1 MDPTT
6 YPGPPMLPLR
16 DRQRAAVRAELHR
29 AAYRLFVDRGYE
41 TVSVDDIALAAGLSR
56 RTVFRYVASKE
67 DLLLGPVRHGGAA
80 IARLLEEQPGRLSPD
95 KALKNAIVA
104 RAAAFEDGES
114 QFWRDAILSAPE
126 LLDKVTMVSAADRD
140 RIVKIVA
147 DRMGTDSGDPRP
159 GLLVHL
165 AFAAGDYGFQRWI
178 RQRDGEGTTLR
189 DWVQRSLDSIIGRQW
204 RGVPR

>member
-1 MDPTT
+1 
-6 YPGPPMLPLR
+6 MLRLR
-16 DRQRAAVRAELHR
+16 DRQRAAVRAELRR

-41 TVSVDDIALAAGLSR
+41 KVSIDDIALAAGLSR
-56 RTVFRYVASKE
+56 RTVFRHVASKE

-114 QFWRDAILSAPE
+114 QFWRAAILSAPE
-126 LLDKVTMVSAADRD
+126 LLDKITMISAVDRD
-140 RIVKIVA
+140 HIIKIVA

-189 DWVQRSLDSIIGRQW
+189 DWVQRSLDSIVGRQW
-204 RGVPR
+204 RGGPR

>member
-1 MDPTT
+1 MESTA

-16 DRQRAAVRAELHR
+16 DRQRAAVRAELRR

-41 TVSVDDIALAAGLSR
+41 KVSVDDIAVAAGLSR
-56 RTVFRYVASKE
+56 RTVFRHVASKE

-114 QFWRDAILSAPE
+114 QFWRAAILSAPE
-126 LLDKVTMVSAADRD
+126 LLDKITMISAVDRD
-140 RIVKIVA
+140 HIIKIVA
-147 DRMGTDSGDPRP
+147 DRMGTDSGDPQP

-178 RQRDGEGTTLR
+178 RQRDGDGTTLR
-189 DWVQRSLDSIIGRQW
+189 DWVQRSLDSIVGRQW
-204 RGVPR
+204 RGGPR

>member
-1 MDPTT
+1 
-6 YPGPPMLPLR
+6 
-16 DRQRAAVRAELHR
+16 VRAELRR

-41 TVSVDDIALAAGLSR
+41 KVSVDDIAVAAGLSR
-56 RTVFRYVASKE
+56 RTVFRHVASKE

-114 QFWRDAILSAPE
+114 QFWRAAILSAPE
-126 LLDKVTMVSAADRD
+126 LLDKITMISAVDRD
-140 RIVKIVA
+140 HIIKIVA
-147 DRMGTDSGDPRP
+147 DRMGTDSGDPQP

-178 RQRDGEGTTLR
+178 RQRDGDGTTLR
-189 DWVQRSLDSIIGRQW
+189 DWVQRSLDSIVGRQW
-204 RGVPR
+204 RGGPR